1 MKTPFKLIAS
11 IVQLVFGLA
20 AVAAVFL
27 LRSAGEDSSRWTITL
42 MLAIA
47 FVIMGIGG
55 LVEYFKKN

>member
-20 AVAAVFL
+20 AVAAFFL